1 MAKAQK
7 NRASKHPY
15 ISTQQITIEGFESP
29 FSQLLDLNNRWVVL
43 AHQIPWDLLEST
55 YQSQM

>member
-15 ISTQQITIEGFESP
+15 ISSNQMTIEGFESP
-29 FSQLLDLNNRWVVL
+29 FSQSLDLNNRWVVL
-43 AHQIPWDLLEST
+43 AHQIPWDLLVS
-55 YQSQM
+55 SIRLK